1 MWFKLNSLLLFLPH
15 RSSRRFHLFSNLTV
29 FFGDIS
35 IFIAVFGALSQH
47 TLIDLLTEGVISN
60 EIGVQAV

>member
-15 RSSRRFHLFSNLTV
+15 HSSRFLHLFSNFTV
-29 FFGDIS
+29 LFGDIS
-35 IFIAVFGALSQH
+35 IFIVVFGALRQH

-60 EIGVQAV
+60 EIGV